1 MYALYSLLT
10 AAGMLLLSPYFL
22 IRGLIDGKYLGHV
35 RERLGWGL
43 PPELR
48 SAKREEPG
56 EGPIWIH
63 AVSVGEVLAA
73 LPLAL
78 QLKQRYRRRRLIVST
93 TTATGQK
100 LARERMNFAD
110 AVFYFP
116 LDWKGPVR
124 RALKA
129 VRPTIVI
136 VMETEIWPNFLRE
149 CRRAGVPVIFVNG
162 RLSERSFR
170 GFQRA
175 ISFSGGLLREFLKRI
190 LSDAT
195 LFLMQSDHDASRL
208 LELGAEADRVFVT
221 GNLKYDLSDPPESP
235 LSTWLD
241 LELSGSERHPV
252 LIAGSVLADE
262 EDQVL
267 RAFAE
272 VERQFPRAV
281 LILAP
286 RKPERFDAAAR
297 IVGAAR
303 RELVRRSGITMNGTR
318 NSTLAQPGSVFLL
331 DTVGELAGIYRLA
344 DAVFVGGSLVPAG
357 GHNILEPAAFSKV
370 PVYGPSMDNF
380 REMSA
385 KFLGAE
391 AAVQV
396 NSAEELGEAWI
407 DLLQNNV
414 RASRMGVAARSLVE
428 QNRGAT
434 ARVLGRIAQVMD
446 SRGSRI

>member
-48 SAKREEPG
+48 SAKREEPCD
-56 EGPIWIH
+56 GPIWIH

>member
-48 SAKREEPG
+48 SARFEYPD

-73 LPLAL
+73 QPLAL
-78 QLKQRYRRRRLIVST
+78 QLKHRYGRRRLIVST

-100 LARERMNFAD
+100 LARERIHFAD
-110 AVFYFP
+110 AIFYFP

-129 VRPTIVI
+129 VRPAIVI

-149 CRRAGVPVIFVNG
+149 CRRSDVPVIFVNG
-162 RLSERSFR
+162 RLSQRSFR

-175 ISFSGGLLREFLKRI
+175 ISLSCGLLRGFLRRI

-195 LFLMQSDHDASRL
+195 LFLMQGDQDASRL
-208 LELGAEADRVFVT
+208 LKLGAESDRVLVT
-221 GNLKYDLSDPPESP
+221 GNLKYDLSDPPESL
-235 LSTWLD
+235 LSTWIAR
-241 LELSGSERHPV
+241 ELSESERHPV

-262 EDQVL
+262 EEQVL

-303 RELVRRSGITMNGTR
+303 RDLVRRSGITLNGAR
-318 NSTLAQPGSVFLL
+318 NSILAQPGSVFLL
-331 DTVGELAGIYRLA
+331 DSVGELAGIYRLA
-344 DAVFVGGSLVPAG
+344 DAVFVGGSLVPGG

-385 KFLGAE
+385 KFLGAD
-391 AAVQV
+391 AALQV
-396 NSAEELGEAWI
+396 NSAEGLGEAWI
-407 DLLQNNV
+407 GLLKDGV
-414 RASRMGVAARSLVE
+414 RALRMGVAARSLVE

-434 ARVLGRIAQVMD
+434 ARALGRIEQVMD
-446 SRGSRI
+446 SRGGRI

>member
-73 LPLAL
+73 QPLAL

-124 RALKA
+124 RALKS
-129 VRPTIVI
+129 VRPAIVI

-149 CRRAGVPVIFVNG
+149 CRRSDVPVIFVNG

-175 ISFSGGLLREFLKRI
+175 ISFSGGLLRGFLKRI

-221 GNLKYDLSDPPESP
+221 GNLKYDLSDPPESL
-235 LSTWLD
+235 LSTWLAR
-241 LELSGSERHPV
+241 EFSESERHPV

-272 VERQFPRAV
+272 VERQYPRAV
-281 LILAP
+281 LVLAP

-318 NSTLAQPGSVFLL
+318 SSILAQPGSVFLL
-331 DTVGELAGIYRLA
+331 DSVGELAGIYRLA
-344 DAVFVGGSLVPAG
+344 NAVFVGGSLVPGG

-370 PVYGPSMDNF
+370 PVYGPSMENF

-385 KFLGAE
+385 KFLGAG
-391 AAVQV
+391 AGVQV
-396 NSAEELGEAWI
+396 SSAEELGEAWI
-407 DLLQNNV
+407 GLLKNDV
-414 RASRMGVAARSLVE
+414 RASRMGVAARNLVE

-434 ARVLGRIAQVMD
+434 ARVLARIEQVMD
-446 SRGSRI
+446 SREGRT